1 MTPAEYALVG
11 AAAFVA
17 GLINAVAGGGSL
29 LTFPALV
36 GVGLPSVVA
45 SLTNTVALCPGYLGA
60 AIAQRKLLADQK
72 ERMWRVLPAGAIGG
86 VAGALLLLYTDPRAF
101 DVIVPFLILF
111 AVVLL
116 ALQDRLRRWL
126 EARGG
131 SERAAAWAALPVGI
145 GGIYGGYF
153 GAGLGVILLA
163 SLAVVHAD
171 SLTRI
176 NALKQTVSLTVNVAA
191 AVVFV
196 FSKQVDWAICGV
208 MLVASLGGG
217 MLGGAIA
224 SKVKPSVL
232 RWIVVVGGTVLAI
245 AMFARMW
252 PRSYSD

>member
-1 MTPAEYALVG
+1 MTVVEYLLVG
-11 AAAFVA
+11 AAAFAA
-17 GLINAVAGGGSL
+17 GVINAIAGGGSL

-36 GVGLPSVVA
+36 AVGLPSVVA

-60 AIAQRKLLADQK
+60 TIAQRRLLADQK

-86 VAGALLLLYTDPRAF
+86 VAGALLLLNTDPRAF
-101 DVIVPFLILF
+101 DIVVPFLILF

-116 ALQDRLRRWL
+116 ALQDRIRRWL
-126 EARGG
+126 DARG
-131 SERAAAWAALPVGI
+131 SVQRAAAWAALPVGL
-145 GGIYGGYF
+145 GAIYGGYF

-171 SLTRI
+171 SLTKI
-176 NALKQTVSLTVNVAA
+176 NALKQSVSLVVNTAA
-191 AVVFV
+191 AIVFV
-196 FSKQVDWAICGV
+196 FSKEVDWPICGV

-217 MLGGAIA
+217 VLGGAIA

-232 RWIVVVGGTVLAI
+232 RWIVVIGGTVLAI

-252 PRSYSD
+252 PRGYTD

>member
-36 GVGLPSVVA
+36 GVGLPPVVA

-60 AIAQRKLLADQK
+60 ALAQRKLLADQK
-72 ERMWRVLPAGAIGG
+72 DRMWRVLPAGALGG
-86 VAGALLLLYTDPRAF
+86 VAGALLLLNTDPRAF

-111 AVVLL
+111 AVLLL
-116 ALQDRLRRWL
+116 ALQDRVRRWL
-126 EARGG
+126 DARGNVQ
-131 SERAAAWAALPVGI
+131 RAAAWAALPVGL

-176 NALKQTVSLTVNVAA
+176 NALKQSVSLVVNTAA
-191 AVVFV
+191 AIVFL
-196 FSKQVDWAICGV
+196 FSKQVDWPICGV

-217 MLGGAIA
+217 ALGGAIA
-224 SKVKPSVL
+224 SRVKPAML
-232 RWIVVVGGTVLAI
+232 RWMVVIGGTSVAI
-245 AMFARMW
+245 AMFARW
-252 PRSYSD
+252 

>member
-1 MTPAEYALVG
+1 MTPIEYALVG

-17 GLINAVAGGGSL
+17 GLINAIAGGGSL
-29 LTFPALV
+29 LTFPVLV
-36 GVGLPSVVA
+36 GVGLPPVVA

-60 AIAQRKLLADQK
+60 TIAQRSLLADQK
-72 ERMWRVLPAGAIGG
+72 ERMWRVLPAGALGG

-111 AVVLL
+111 AVALL

-126 EARGG
+126 EARG
-131 SERAAAWAALPVGI
+131 SVERAAAWAALPVGL

-153 GAGLGVILLA
+153 GAGLGVLLLA

-176 NALKQTVSLTVNVAA
+176 NALKQSASLAVNTAA
-191 AVVFV
+191 AVVFL
-196 FSKQVDWAICGV
+196 FSQQVDWPICGV

-217 MLGGAIA
+217 ALGGAIA
-224 SKVKPSVL
+224 SKVKPAVL
-232 RWIVVVGGTVLAI
+232 RWMVVVGGTAVAI
-245 AMFARMW
+245 AMFARW
-252 PRSYSD
+252 

>member
-36 GVGLPSVVA
+36 GVGLPPVVA

-60 AIAQRKLLADQK
+60 TIAQRKLLADQK
-72 ERMWRVLPAGAIGG
+72 ARMWRVLPAGAVGG
-86 VAGALLLLYTDPRAF
+86 VVGALLLLYTDPRAF

-111 AVVLL
+111 AVALL

-126 EARGG
+126 EARG
-131 SERAAAWAALPVGI
+131 SVERAAAWAALPVGL

-176 NALKQTVSLTVNVAA
+176 NALKQSVSLVVNTAA

-196 FSKQVDWAICGV
+196 FSKQVDWPICGV

-217 MLGGAIA
+217 ALGGAIA
-224 SKVKPSVL
+224 SKVKPTVL
-232 RWIVVVGGTVLAI
+232 RWMVVVGGTSVAI
-245 AMFARMW
+245 AMFARW
-252 PRSYSD
+252 